1 MLLTDGKQA
10 LVYRHPARRHYKTWR
25 GHLTSLHTYLVTPSG
40 RILNWNTY
48 PAAPVEVYDSDIFHD
63 VESLLRAGYQPE
75 AVSTAADLGCLRDY
89 AQERADA
96 GR

>member
-10 LVYRHPARRHYKTWR
+10 LVYRHPARRYYKTWR
-25 GHLTSLHTYLVTPSG
+25 GDLISLRTYLVTPSG

-48 PAAPVEVYDSDIFHD
+48 PTAPVEVYDSDIFHN
-63 VESLLRAGYQPE
+63 VESLLQAGYQPE
-75 AVSTAADLGCLRDY
+75 AVSAEADLGCLRHY
-89 AQERADA
+89 VQERADV